1 MKDIEF
7 YFDFLS
13 PYSYLAWS
21 WVRQNTDKYN
31 FSFYPVPL
39 ASLIR
44 SYETK
49 GPAEIEPKRNY
60 LFKHCLRYA
69 ELNKIPFS
77 PPQNLPF
84 NSLYA
89 LRMALEENAGADQF
103 KVIDAIYMNGWGKG
117 HDIGDEKFLVK
128 ILLQEGIDGNKLLDN
143 VGSKEIRN
151 ALKFNLNRALGKNI
165 FGLPTFIVENELF
178 WGNDSI
184 EHLKLFLGEMDPLDK
199 HKYKIFLEKEFT
211 TF

>member
-1 MKDIEF
+1 MKSIDF

-13 PYSYLAWS
+13 PYSYLAWN
-21 WVRQNTDKYN
+21 WVRQNMDKYS
-31 FSFYPVPL
+31 FSFYPVPM

-60 LFKHCLRYA
+60 LFKHCLRYS
-69 ELNKIPFS
+69 EINRIPFQ
-77 PPQNLPF
+77 PPHQLPF

-89 LRMALEENAGADQF
+89 LRMSLMENAGEEQF
-103 KVIDAIYMNGWGKG
+103 RVIDTIYMNGWGKG
-117 HDIGDEKFLVK
+117 QDIGDEKFLVK
-128 ILLQEGIDGNKLLDN
+128 ILLQEGIDGNKLLEN
-143 VGSKEIRN
+143 VGTKEIRN
-151 ALKFNLNRALGKNI
+151 ALKFNLKRALGLNI
-165 FGLPTFIVENELF
+165 FGVPTFMIGDELF

-184 EHLKLFLGEMDPLDK
+184 EHLKLYLSEMDPLDK
-199 HKYKIFLEKEFT
+199 HKYEIFLEKEFT